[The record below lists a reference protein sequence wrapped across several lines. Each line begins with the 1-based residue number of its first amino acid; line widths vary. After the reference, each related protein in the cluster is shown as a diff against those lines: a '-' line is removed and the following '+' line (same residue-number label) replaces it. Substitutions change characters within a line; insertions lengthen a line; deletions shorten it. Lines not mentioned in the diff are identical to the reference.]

1 MTDTH
6 DENVAPHEVA
16 SRVPASAES
25 LASSDGA
32 TSLRG
37 PAPASIGRRTWL
49 VVGATGLAIFAAVVV
64 VSFLS
69 ASNDN
74 ARIERM
80 KNHGIPVAITV
91 TTCFGNIGGSGSN
104 GAGYTCHGRYKV
116 GDVTYE
122 ETIGSL
128 SSFIPSGSVVRGV
141 ADPTHPGSVLPVSV
155 VERSV
160 ASASVYVDPGLLAGA
175 LLLLTGALLYLA
187 RRSDPSR
194 PSS

>member
-16 SRVPASAES
+16 SLVLGSAEV
-25 LASSDGA
+25 LASDDGA

-49 VVGATGLAIFAAVVV
+49 VVGAIGLTIFAALVV

-91 TTCFGNIGGSGSN
+91 TNCFGNIGGSGSN

-116 GDVTYE
+116 GDVTYG

-128 SSFIPSGSVVRGV
+128 STFVSSGTVVRGV
-141 ADPTHPGSVLPVSV
+141 ADPSHHGSVVLAV
-155 VERSV
+155 VVKRSI
-160 ASASVYVDPGLLAGA
+160 ASASAYVDPGLLTAA
-175 LLLLTGALLYLA
+175 LLFLTGAFLYLV

-194 PSS
+194 RSS